1 MIEIEIPEQ
10 SIVVRKD
17 GTPYAYYPYTSYLYL
32 FNVVCMYKAQAITKN
47 KLRKLTKNMSVYTE
61 ELVDTTD
68 DIKTIVLSIIDDEL
82 VM

>member
-10 SIVVRKD
+10 NIVVRKD

-32 FNVVCMYKAQAITKN
+32 FNVVCMYKVQAITKN
-47 KLRKLTKNMSVYTE
+47 KLRKLTKMSAYTE

-68 DIKTIVLSIIDDEL
+68 DIKTIVLSMIDDEL
-82 VM
+82 VK